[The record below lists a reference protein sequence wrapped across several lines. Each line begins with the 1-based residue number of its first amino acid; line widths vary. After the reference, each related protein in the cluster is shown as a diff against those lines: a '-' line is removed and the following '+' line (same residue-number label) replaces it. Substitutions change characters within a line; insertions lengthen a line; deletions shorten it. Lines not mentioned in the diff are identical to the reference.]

1 MSKKDSG
8 KKQKAA
14 ESWRSA
20 VGEDLLTRSEVEKL
34 TGVTIRAL
42 EHYEKQGLLCP
53 KRTGENVANNRRLY
67 DEGDLER
74 LKRIVVLAE
83 YGLELAQIREVLDEG

>member
-53 KRTGENVANNRRLY
+53 KRTRARMWRTTDACTTRAISNV
-67 DEGDLER
+67 
-74 LKRIVVLAE
+74 
-83 YGLELAQIREVLDEG
+83 